1 MKMNSKLEK
10 DGRFRKDDRI
20 QLYKLLASS
29 NNIIANVIS
38 RLGIMEGTDAGWEDD
53 DADARYIHTQIQIHI
68 DYYFI
73 LYPFLLF
80 YCYMYISW
88 RALRRDFEIM
98 QRFKDLDSKVELI
111 KDNTRFFVGWASSTL
126 NSLVCINSLL
136 MLIYITDVSNLNHR
150 P

>member
-1 MKMNSKLEK
+1 ML
-10 DGRFRKDDRI
+10 
-20 QLYKLLASS
+20 LYFFNYVVMIVLL
-29 NNIIANVIS
+29 
-38 RLGIMEGTDAGWEDD
+38 
-53 DADARYIHTQIQIHI
+53 
-68 DYYFI
+68 
-73 LYPFLLF
+73 LYVFVV
-80 YCYMYISW
+80 YISW

-136 MLIYITDVSNLNHR
+136 MLIHITDVSNLNHR